1 MVGRGEK
8 MTITVNEIQ
17 AWLSAFTEKID
28 ENKSYLS
35 ELDTPIGDGDH
46 VNNMGRGVTAYMEAF
61 QQDPPTTISETFK
74 ILSMAMISKV
84 GGASGPLYGS
94 AFMNMMKA
102 TKELDTI
109 DSVTQLGEIIEEGTK
124 GIQARGK
131 AQAKDKTMLDVWI
144 PVTEALKKN
153 QLTKETIE
161 QAKEHTKNLV
171 AKKGRASYLGER
183 AIGHIDPGAASSAL
197 FFETLLATLPL

>member
-1 MVGRGEK
+1 
-8 MTITVNEIQ
+8 
-17 AWLSAFTEKID
+17 
-28 ENKSYLS
+28 
-35 ELDTPIGDGDH
+35 
-46 VNNMGRGVTAYMEAF
+46 
-61 QQDPPTTISETFK
+61 
-74 ILSMAMISKV
+74 
-84 GGASGPLYGS
+84 
-94 AFMNMMKA
+94 
-102 TKELDTI
+102 
-109 DSVTQLGEIIEEGTK
+109 
-124 GIQARGK
+124 
-131 AQAKDKTMLDVWI
+131 MLDVWI